1 MSDKVVK
8 GFAFL
13 GLISIVALSLYYIV
27 KGLQK
32 LQYDKTY
39 TEVKIPT
46 WPPYNYM
53 QNIGSVCPTGWT
65 IGDEITEEDDDNIG
79 KIKCSHS
86 DYSYNNNDYYP
97 FTPIADWKDCI
108 TKYSSNSDDCPA
120 LQERCNFLTNKDIN
134 KYNNSSNSSSY
145 NTRVPWI
152 GVSNLCN

>member
-39 TEVKIPT
+39 AEVKIPT
-46 WPPYNYM
+46 WPPYDYM
-53 QNIGSVCPTGWT
+53 QNVGSVCPTGWT
-65 IGDEITEEDDDNIG
+65 IGGASGD
-79 KIKCSHS
+79 KIECSHLNYTNS
-86 DYSYNNNDYYP
+86 DSNHLHS

-108 TKYSSNSDDCPA
+108 TKYSNNPGDCPE
-120 LQERCNFLTNKDIN
+120 LQDRCTFLNDNTYTD
-134 KYNNSSNSSSY
+134 NS
-145 NTRVPWI
+145 RIPWI